1 MATEITMPKLSD
13 TMTEGRLI
21 SWKKSV
27 GEKVE
32 RGEIIA
38 EVETDKATM
47 ELEAFASGVLLEVRI
62 KPGETAPVG
71 TVIGIV
77 GGEGE
82 KVESKAAPPTEP
94 VAPTEDKTAKG
105 EKPVEE
111 KPEAATEEAP
121 KPLAAPETEKL
132 RPAEPAGNPPE
143 EREVTERGTEGGPMP
158 TPGTGEEKASP
169 LVRRL
174 AREKG
179 IDLGQV
185 KGSGPEGRV
194 LQEDLEKHHQV
205 RDARR
210 ETRGETHPAEAL
222 PGREEAQPLSR
233 MRAAIARTVSEAWRT
248 IPHFAVTVE
257 VEMGEAERVRQELK
271 GSGAPVSLN
280 DLIVKAVAF
289 AIGKFPRVNASFGT
303 DGIVP
308 HRDINIGIA
317 VALDDGLEG
326 DPAARPD
333 GIGGHIVLDP
343 SGASGPGGKEREAVV
358 VAGEEAG
365 EASLDD
371 GPFDH
376 RCAGKW
382 RNRSNNRGRSGIQ
395 EGADDVDPA
404 VRAPDLVDDA
414 GDRGAVQQVDRSPQR
429 PAARGLDGLDR
440 AERGAAALRGHDL
453 AVDRHRRGLLAL
465 RLRLLDQRALQLLAV
480 LAQQRDVGVRARRL
494 LHQVEE
500 VERPAAGAGQR
511 RHRPGLAVVPSLPC
525 AGGPIR
531 RPATGPTP
539 CPAVRHPLL
548 LQPRE
553 PHVLETAPGTRDPPS
568 QAQAPRGDLVV

>member
-111 KPEAATEEAP
+111 KPEVAPEEAP

-303 DGIVP
+303 DGIVV
-308 HRDINIGIA
+308 HNDINIGIA
-317 VALDDGLEG
+317 VALADGLLVPVIRGCQNLPLKEIAAKSRDLIARAKAG
-326 DPAARPD
+326 TISEAEIAGGTFSVSNLGMFGVDAFTAVIHPLQGAILAVGAVADRPVIKGGHLAAARMM
-333 GIGGHIVLDP
+333 HITL
-343 SGASGPGGKEREAVV
+343 SA
-358 VAGEEAG
+358 
-365 EASLDD
+365 
-371 GPFDH
+371 DH
-376 RCAGKW
+376 RL
-382 RNRSNNRGRSGIQ
+382 ID
-395 EGADDVDPA
+395 GAY
-404 VRAPDLVDDA
+404 
-414 GDRGAVQQVDRSPQR
+414 
-429 PAARGLDGLDR
+429 AARF
-440 AERGAAALRGHDL
+440 LREL
-453 AVDRHRRGLLAL
+453 KRILENPVTLL
-465 RLRLLDQRALQLLAV
+465 
-480 LAQQRDVGVRARRL
+480 
-494 LHQVEE
+494 
-500 VERPAAGAGQR
+500 
-511 RHRPGLAVVPSLPC
+511 
-525 AGGPIR
+525 I
-531 RPATGPTP
+531 
-539 CPAVRHPLL
+539 
-548 LQPRE
+548 
-553 PHVLETAPGTRDPPS
+553 
-568 QAQAPRGDLVV
+568 